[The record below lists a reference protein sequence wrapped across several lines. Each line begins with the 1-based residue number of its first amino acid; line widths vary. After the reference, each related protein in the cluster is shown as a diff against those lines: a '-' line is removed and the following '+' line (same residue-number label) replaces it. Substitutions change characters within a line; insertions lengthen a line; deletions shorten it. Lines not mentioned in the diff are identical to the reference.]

1 MWKELLDLIPLCE
14 KWNLGLTLM
23 YNTTHAIV
31 VENRYWAQM
40 GHQKRVIPS
49 LFQQQRDMEVEGA
62 EVWDQQLYPPPQYH
76 NDEGGSRRTIW

>member
-1 MWKELLDLIPLCE
+1 
-14 KWNLGLTLM
+14 M

-49 LFQQQRDMEVEGA
+49 LFQQQRDMGVEGA
-62 EVWDQQLYPPPQYH
+62 EVWDQQLYPTPHLH
-76 NDEGGSRRTIW
+76 NESDGNRRTIW